1 VVAFRRLDHCWEL
14 GGILAPVELARINDD
29 TADGGSMTADPF
41 GGAVDNNVRAM
52 VDGTDVEASRSE
64 RVVNL

>member
-1 VVAFRRLDHCWEL
+1 
-14 GGILAPVELARINDD
+14 
-29 TADGGSMTADPF
+29 MTADPF